1 MQVFAYTARDSS
13 GALASGTLAADTV
26 ADATRMLRAE
36 GKYPTSIKHATE
48 AAGTSPSSA
57 SPSSA
62 GAAPGPIP
70 AGGLRIPRAEVIQLS
85 TQLAI
90 MIETGVTV
98 TEALDCIAAQSTRP
112 VTKRIVEDLSR
123 QVQSGVDFSTALGK
137 HPRSFPRL
145 YVALIRAAEKSGMLS
160 KLLARATAY
169 LRDEQ
174 DIVRRVRGALIYPSF
189 MLMFAVTTTVFLL
202 IFVLPRFTAI
212 YEGKSAALPVP
223 TKILMGLSGG
233 LVNHWVLWATCV
245 PSLAVAV
252 HYALKTPQGQRVLH
266 FLQLNTPL
274 FGRMFRKLYLARGL
288 RMLGTMGAAGVNLV
302 DSVQT
307 THDLCANTYYR
318 ALWDSVSRQIQA
330 GKQLSDPLF
339 ESPLVPRAVSQMLA
353 SGEKSGKLSQV
364 MEAVS
369 GFAEQEL
376 KEQITE
382 LTRYIE
388 PIMIMVMGFII
399 GGVAMALLLPVFTIS
414 RVMAQ

>member
-1 MQVFAYTARDSS
+1 MQTFAYSARDSS
-13 GALASGTLAADTV
+13 GAAVSGTLAAGSIQEVTKL
-26 ADATRMLRAE
+26 LRAD
-36 GKYPTSIKHATE
+36 GKYPTSIKPAE
-48 AAGTSPSSA
+48 SGSGSA
-57 SPSSA
+57 
-62 GAAPGPIP
+62 AAPSAAAAVAPV
-70 AGGLRIPRAEVIQLS
+70 ASGGVKISRADVIQLS

-90 MIETGVTV
+90 MVETGVTV
-98 TEALDCIAAQSTRP
+98 PEALDCIAAQSAKPHVR
-112 VTKRIVEDLSR
+112 KLIEDLSR
-123 QVQSGVDFSTALGK
+123 QIQSGMDFSTALSK

-160 KLLARATAY
+160 KLLVRATAY
-169 LRDEQ
+169 MRDEQ
-174 DIVRRVRGALIYPSF
+174 EIIRRVRGALIYPGF

-212 YEGKSAALPVP
+212 YEGKSAALPLP
-223 TKILMGLSGG
+223 TKLLMSLSGG
-233 LVNHWVLWATCV
+233 LVNHWIIWSTSV
-245 PSLAVAV
+245 PGVVIGIA
-252 HYALKTPQGQRVLH
+252 YALKTSWGRRILH

-274 FGRMFRKLYLARGL
+274 LGKMFRKLYLARGL
-288 RMLGTMGAAGVNLV
+288 RMLGTMGSAGVNLV

-307 THDLCANTYYR
+307 THDLCENSYFR
-318 ALWDSVSRQIQA
+318 ELWNNVSVKIQS
-330 GKQLSDPLF
+330 GKQLSEPLF
-339 ESPLVPRAVSQMLA
+339 DSPYVPRAVAQMLS

-364 MEAVS
+364 MDAVS

-388 PIMIMVMGFII
+388 PIMIMVMGLII

>member
-1 MQVFAYTARDSS
+1 MQTFAFTARDTS
-13 GALASGTLAADTV
+13 GSPVSGTLV
-26 ADATRMLRAE
+26 ADSVQEVTRLLRAD
-36 GKYPTSIKHATE
+36 GKYPVSIKPADPAST
-48 AAGTSPSSA
+48 SSA
-57 SPSSA
+57 SSGSSSTS
-62 GAAPGPIP
+62 APGPIP
-70 AGGLRIPRAEVIQLS
+70 SGGLKIPRADVIQLS
-85 TQLAI
+85 TQLSI
-90 MIETGVTV
+90 MVETGVTV
-98 TEALDCIAAQSTRP
+98 TEALDCIAAQTSKP
-112 VTKRIVEDLSR
+112 MVKKVVEDLSR
-123 QVQSGVDFSTALGK
+123 QVQSGTDFSTALSR

-160 KLLARATAY
+160 KLLNRATAY
-169 LRDEQ
+169 MRDEQ
-174 DIVRRVRGALIYPSF
+174 EIVRKVRGALIYPAF

-223 TKILMGLSGG
+223 TKILMALSNG
-233 LVNHWVLWATCV
+233 LVNHWILWATCV
-245 PSLAVAV
+245 PAVAV
-252 HYALKTPQGQRVLH
+252 GVFYGLKTARGQRVLH

-274 FGRMFRKLYLARGL
+274 LGRMFRKLYLSRGL

-307 THDLCANTYYR
+307 TLDLCANSYFR
-318 ALWDSVSRQIQA
+318 ALWDNVSKQIQA
-330 GKQLSDPLF
+330 GKQLSEPLF
-339 ESPLVPRAVSQMLA
+339 ESNLVPRAVSQMLA

-388 PIMIMVMGFII
+388 PLMIMVMGLII

-414 RVMAQ
+414 RVVAQ